1 MYKIITEGTGRVL
14 VKRRAQ
20 SRADKKQTQVYLT
33 ADLKSRIEAAIVGSQ
48 ALGLEALIEY
58 ALDQLEKTKQDLE
71 VCDDEKC

>member
-1 MYKIITEGTGRVL
+1 MYKITEGTGRVL

-33 ADLKSRIEAAIVGSQ
+33 ADLKKRIETAIIGSQ

>member
-1 MYKIITEGTGRVL
+1 MYKIAEGTGRVL

-33 ADLKSRIEAAIVGSQ
+33 AELKDRIEAAVIGSQ

-58 ALDQLEKTKQDLE
+58 ALDQLEKNQNDLE
-71 VCDDEKC
+71 V